1 MHFCVAVLQLRKSY
15 QLFNLRF
22 LLGFCFLPR
31 SKSVK
36 TLTFKKAL
44 DDEVCHF
51 HFYNL
56 ECKISGSMYR
66 NIQRNK

>member
-1 MHFCVAVLQLRKSY
+1 MDFCVAVLQLRKSY

-31 SKSVK
+31 SKGVK

-51 HFYNL
+51 HFNT
-56 ECKISGSMYR
+56 
-66 NIQRNK
+66 